1 MRGRLPAEVRMRTR
15 LTAYSEDLRREKA
28 GKRFRRRGCR
38 EKTFAV
44 RSIEVRTEDRALHE
58 DMRYLAGVLGEVV
71 RRLQGEQVFQAV
83 EGLRTLSRDR
93 RRGGDNAPSLADM
106 LGRVDA
112 LPLELAGPVARA
124 FTLFFFLINT
134 AEQVHRVRRRRAYEQ
149 GADSK
154 PQPASLRWAFEQL
167 KSQGK
172 SAAEVREL
180 VRGLEVR
187 PVLTAHPTE
196 ATRRTLLSLQSRLS
210 EALIAR
216 QDAAPSEKRKIE
228 AVIETDIE
236 LLWLTDEVRRDRPSV
251 LDEVSSAI
259 YYLEDRLV
267 DATNSVRVG
276 AARAFRETF
285 GRDLGVP
292 LRISLGSWVGGDR
305 DGNPYVTPEITLAT
319 TRRTAHALLALYR
332 RRIEDLV
339 ARVSVSDRLTP
350 ATEALRASIDQDKQL
365 LPALWEANR
374 RRDAH
379 EPLRLKL
386 TFMGGRLEALRREI
400 ASRDAGR
407 PERILGAYQ
416 TPAELLADLAL
427 VRGSLIASGAD
438 RAREALV
445 EPLISLVEACGF
457 HGYAIDLR
465 EDSDAHTRALA
476 AIAKSVE
483 MPALD
488 GAALR
493 RELAGRRPLLSSHT
507 PLDPDAL
514 KVVDVFRTM
523 RQVQEELGESSA
535 STYIVSMTKTAEDLL
550 RILVLG
556 REAGLVDLA
565 AEPPLSRFD
574 AVPLFETRDDLTNAP
589 RIIESLFQ
597 DPVYQRQLAARGR
610 HQEVMIGY
618 SDSAKDVGVIAA
630 SWELYRAQEALAE
643 VARRH
648 SVALT
653 LFHGRGGTVGR
664 GGGSPV
670 FRALTA
676 LPPATLAGRIKITE
690 QGEIISQK
698 FGLPAIAERSFEV
711 MVTGTLLAATADW
724 REGLPAGSEERFR
737 ETMERLSEI
746 SLRTFRSIVHEDP
759 RLFQLFLTATPVRE
773 LTHVH
778 FGSRPTYRER
788 GAGTI
793 QGIRAIP
800 WNFGWT
806 QMRLMVSAWLGAG
819 AALEEVSRTPEGLA
833 LLRQMASSWPFFDDL
848 VDKLEMVCA
857 KADLDIARV
866 YLEKLGADPD
876 VAKLILDDFARTA
889 RGLHA
894 IRGRELL
901 GDHRF
906 LQGSLELRNPYVD
919 PLNLLQVSLLA
930 KKRALDAA
938 DPRVALLDQA
948 LGTTLNGIAQAMRNT
963 G

>member
-1 MRGRLPAEVRMRTR
+1 M
-15 LTAYSEDLRREKA
+15 
-28 GKRFRRRGCR
+28 
-38 EKTFAV
+38 
-44 RSIEVRTEDRALHE
+44 RSIEVRSEDRALNE
-58 DMRYLAGVLGEVV
+58 DMRYLAGVLGEVI

-83 EGLRTLSRDR
+83 EQLRTLSRDR
-93 RRGGDNAPSLADM
+93 RRGGPNAPTLEAM
-106 LGRVDA
+106 LEKVDA
-112 LPLELAGPVARA
+112 LPLEIAAPAARA

-134 AEQVHRVRRRRAYEQ
+134 AEQVHRVRRRRAYERSDD
-149 GADSK
+149 AT

-167 KSQGK
+167 KARGK
-172 SAAEVREL
+172 TPAEVREI

-216 QDAAPSEKRKIE
+216 QGAAPSERRDIE

-267 DATNSVRVG
+267 NAASSVRT
-276 AARAFRETF
+276 AAALAFREAF

-292 LRISLGSWVGGDR
+292 LKISLGSWVGGDR

-319 TRRTAHALLALYR
+319 LRRTGHALLALYR

-339 ARVSVSDRLTP
+339 TRISISDRLTP
-350 ATEALRASIDQDKQL
+350 ATEALRASLETDKQL

-386 TFMGGRLEALRREI
+386 TFMAGRLEALRREI

-407 PERILGAYQ
+407 PERVLGAYQ
-416 TPAELLADLAL
+416 GPADLIADLEL
-427 VRGSLIASGAD
+427 VREALIASAAD

-445 EPLISLVEACGF
+445 EPLILLVQACGF

-465 EDSDAHTRALA
+465 EDSETHTRALA
-476 AIAKSVE
+476 AVAQSAE
-483 MPALD
+483 LPPLD
-488 GAALR
+488 AATLR
-493 RELAGRRPLLSSHT
+493 RELAGRRPLLSGHT
-507 PLDPDAL
+507 PLDPQTQ
-514 KVVDVFRTM
+514 KVVEVFRTM
-523 RQVQEELGESSA
+523 KTMQDELGEASA

-550 RILVLG
+550 RILLLG

-565 AEPPLSRFD
+565 ADPPLSRFD
-574 AVPLFETRDDLTNAP
+574 AVPLFETRDDLANAP
-589 RIIESLFQ
+589 RILESLCQ
-597 DPVYQRQLAARGR
+597 DPVYQRQLVARGR

-618 SDSAKDVGVIAA
+618 SDSAKDVGVVAA

-648 SVALT
+648 DIALT

-676 LPPATLAGRIKITE
+676 LPPATVAGRIKITE

-698 FGLPAIAERSFEV
+698 FGLPVIAERSFEV
-711 MVTGTLLAATADW
+711 MVTGTLLAATSDW
-724 REGLPAGSEERFR
+724 RDGLPEGSEARFR

-746 SLRTFRSIVHEDP
+746 SLRTFRSIVHDDP

-819 AALEEVSRTPEGLA
+819 AALEEVGKTPGGLE
-833 LLRQMASSWPFFDDL
+833 LLRQMAKTWPFFDDL

-857 KADLDIARV
+857 KADLEIARL
-866 YLEKLGADPD
+866 YLDKLGADPE
-876 VAKLILDDFARTA
+876 VSKLILDDFARTV

-894 IRGRELL
+894 IRERELL
-901 GDHRF
+901 ADHRF
-906 LQGSLELRNPYVD
+906 LQGSLALRNPYVD
-919 PLNLLQVSLLA
+919 PLSLLQVSLLA
-930 KKRALDAA
+930 KKRALPAG
-938 DPRVALLDQA
+938 DPRAGLLDQA

>member
-1 MRGRLPAEVRMRTR
+1 
-15 LTAYSEDLRREKA
+15 
-28 GKRFRRRGCR
+28 
-38 EKTFAV
+38 V
-44 RSIEVRTEDRALHE
+44 RSIEVRSEDRALHE
-58 DMRYLAGVLGEVV
+58 DMRYLAGVLGGVV
-71 RRLQGEQVFQAV
+71 RRLQGEPVFQAV
-83 EGLRTLSRDR
+83 EQLRTLSRDR
-93 RRGGDNAPSLADM
+93 RRGDANAPTLAAM
-106 LGRVDA
+106 LEKVDA

-134 AEQVHRVRRRRAYEQ
+134 AEQVHRVRRKRYYERES
-149 GADSK
+149 DSAI
-154 PQPASLRWAFEQL
+154 QPASLRWAFERL
-167 KSQGK
+167 KAQGK
-172 SAAEVREL
+172 SAADVREI

-196 ATRRTLLSLQSRLS
+196 ATRRTLLALQSRLS

-216 QDAAPSEKRKIE
+216 QDAPPSEKRNIE

-267 DATNSVRVG
+267 DATSSVRMG
-276 AARAFRETF
+276 ATRAFREVF
-285 GRDLGVP
+285 GRELGVP

-319 TRRTAHALLALYR
+319 VRRTGHALLALYR
-332 RRIEDLV
+332 RRIDDLV
-339 ARVSVSDRLTP
+339 RRISISDRLTP
-350 ATEALRASIDQDKQL
+350 ATEALRASLDQDKQL

-386 TFMGGRLEALRREI
+386 TFMAGRLEGLRREI
-400 ASRDAGR
+400 ASRDAGK
-407 PERILGAYQ
+407 PERVLGAYQ
-416 TPAELLADLAL
+416 SPAELVADLEL
-427 VRGSLIASGAD
+427 VRGALIASAAD
-438 RAREALV
+438 RARESLL
-445 EPLISLVEACGF
+445 EPLLLLVEACGF
-457 HGYAIDLR
+457 HGYSIDLR
-465 EDSDAHTRALA
+465 EDSEAHTRALD
-476 AIAKSVE
+476 AIAASVE
-483 MPALD
+483 LPPLD
-488 GAALR
+488 AEALR
-493 RELAGRRPLLSSHT
+493 RELAGRRPLLSAHT
-507 PLDPDAL
+507 PLDDDSK

-523 RQVQEELGESSA
+523 RVMQDELGAASA

-565 AEPPLSRFD
+565 ADPPLSRFD
-574 AVPLFETRDDLTNAP
+574 AVPLFETRDDLANAP
-589 RIIESLFQ
+589 RILESLCR

-618 SDSAKDVGVIAA
+618 SDSAKDVGVVAA
-630 SWELYRAQEALAE
+630 SWELYRAQEALAD

-648 SVALT
+648 EITLT

-676 LPPATLAGRIKITE
+676 LPPTTVAGRIKITE

-711 MVTGTLLAATADW
+711 MVTGTLLAATSDW
-724 REGLPAGSEERFR
+724 REGLAPGTEERFR
-737 ETMERLSEI
+737 QTMERLSEV
-746 SLRTFRSIVHEDP
+746 SLRTFRSIVHDDP

-819 AALEEVSRTPEGLA
+819 AALEEASSTPEGLA
-833 LLRQMASSWPFFDDL
+833 LLRQMAKSWPFFDDL

-857 KADLDIARV
+857 KADLDIARL
-866 YLEKLGADPD
+866 YLDKLGADPA
-876 VAKLILDDFARTA
+876 VSQLILDDFGRTVRA
-889 RGLHA
+889 LHA
-894 IRGRELL
+894 IRERELL

-906 LQGSLELRNPYVD
+906 LQGSLALRNPYVD
-919 PLNLLQVSLLA
+919 PLNLLQVSLLG
-930 KKRALDAA
+930 KKRALPAG
-938 DPRVALLDQA
+938 DPRAALLDQA

>member
-1 MRGRLPAEVRMRTR
+1 MP
-15 LTAYSEDLRREKA
+15 
-28 GKRFRRRGCR
+28 
-38 EKTFAV
+38 
-44 RSIEVRTEDRALHE
+44 SIEVRSEDRALNE
-58 DMRYLAGVLGEVV
+58 DMRYLAGVLGGVI

-83 EGLRTLSRDR
+83 EQLRTLSRDR
-93 RRGGDNAPSLADM
+93 RRGGPSAPTLAAM
-106 LGRVDA
+106 LEKVDE
-112 LPLELAGPVARA
+112 LPLEIAAPVARA

-134 AEQVHRVRRRRAYEQ
+134 AEQVHRVRRRRAYETSD
-149 GADSK
+149 DSK
-154 PQPASLRWAFEQL
+154 AQPASLRWAFEQL
-167 KSQGK
+167 KAKGK
-172 SAAEVREL
+172 SAAEVREI

-216 QDAAPSEKRKIE
+216 QNAAPSERRDIE

-267 DATNSVRVG
+267 NAASSVRG
-276 AARAFRETF
+276 AAARAFRDAF

-319 TRRTAHALLALYR
+319 LRRTGHALLALYR

-339 ARVSVSDRLTP
+339 TRISISDRLTP
-350 ATEALRASIDQDKQL
+350 ATEALRASLETDKQL

-386 TFMGGRLEALRREI
+386 TFMSGRLEALRREI

-407 PERILGAYQ
+407 PERVLGAYQ
-416 TPAELLADLAL
+416 KPAELIADLEL
-427 VRGSLIASGAD
+427 VREALIASAAD

-445 EPLISLVEACGF
+445 EPLILLVQACGF
-457 HGYAIDLR
+457 HGYTIDLR
-465 EDSDAHTRALA
+465 EDSEAHTRALA
-476 AIAKSVE
+476 AIAESVE
-483 MPALD
+483 QPPLD
-488 GAALR
+488 ATALR
-493 RELAGRRPLLSSHT
+493 RELAGRRPLLSAHT
-507 PLDPDAL
+507 PLDPGAQ
-514 KVVDVFRTM
+514 KVVEVFRTM
-523 RQVQEELGESSA
+523 KTMQDELGEQSA
-535 STYIVSMTKTAEDLL
+535 STYIISMTKTAEDLL
-550 RILVLG
+550 RILLLG

-565 AEPPLSRFD
+565 ADPPLSRFD
-574 AVPLFETRDDLTNAP
+574 AVPLFETRDDLANAP
-589 RIIESLFQ
+589 RILESLCQ

-618 SDSAKDVGVIAA
+618 SDSAKDVGVVAA
-630 SWELYRAQEALAE
+630 SWELYRAQEALAD

-648 SVALT
+648 GIALT

-676 LPPATLAGRIKITE
+676 LPPATVAGRIKITE

-711 MVTGTLLAATADW
+711 MVTGTLLAATSDW
-724 REGLPAGSEERFR
+724 REGLPEGTEARFR

-746 SLRTFRSIVHEDP
+746 SLRTFRSIVHDDP

-819 AALEEVSRTPEGLA
+819 TALEEISKTPEGLA
-833 LLRQMASSWPFFDDL
+833 LLRQMAKSWPFFDDL

-857 KADLDIARV
+857 KADLDIARL
-866 YLEKLGADPD
+866 YLEKLGADPA
-876 VAKLILDDFARTA
+876 VSKLILDDFARTV

-894 IRGRELL
+894 IRERDVLL
-901 GDHRF
+901 ADHRF
-906 LQGSLELRNPYVD
+906 LQGSLGLRNPYVD

-930 KKRALDAA
+930 KKRALPAG
-938 DPRVALLDQA
+938 DPHAALLDQA